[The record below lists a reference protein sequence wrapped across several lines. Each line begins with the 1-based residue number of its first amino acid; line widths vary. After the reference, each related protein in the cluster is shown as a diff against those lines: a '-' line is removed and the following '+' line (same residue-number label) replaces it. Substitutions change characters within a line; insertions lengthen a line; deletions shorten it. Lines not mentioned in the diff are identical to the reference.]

1 MQHVNV
7 EMSAHLQVKVFPEHN
22 ITFEL
27 YRFNDTSDYLTIVSL
42 PFFFYFILYY
52 LLFFLLILLEIEAMA
67 FLLFVY
73 GYLYNIVMNLN
84 KKKVDI

>member
-1 MQHVNV
+1 
-7 EMSAHLQVKVFPEHN
+7 MSAHLQVKVFPEHT

-42 PFFFYFILYY
+42 PFLSFYFISFLF
-52 LLFFLLILLEIEAMA
+52 LLLLILLEIEAMT
-67 FLLFVY
+67 FLLFAY

-84 KKKVDI
+84 KNVDI